1 MQVCYNKH
9 SEEERTLQQN
19 LMQLT
24 GVDLVVPTH
33 GIEGAKAYPLG
44 LNCRVPL
51 FDDTEDVFYIK
62 STDANGFP
70 TVKKYRFTE
79 EVIIDPNNSGNGV
92 ALQDIRTLIREELG
106 SIKEELINAQQPISA
121 ASDKQTKSNESSDT
135 PAAKR
140 SRSAKSAD
148 SDEQGQ
154 NITTVGINQDK

>member
-1 MQVCYNKH
+1 M
-9 SEEERTLQQN
+9 LQQN

-33 GIEGAKAYPLG
+33 GLEGAKAYPLG

-79 EVIIDPNNSGNGV
+79 EIIIDPNNTGNGV
-92 ALQDIRTLIREELG
+92 ALQDIRSLIREELG
-106 SIKEELINAQQPISA
+106 SIKEELINAQQPVPTADS
-121 ASDKQTKSNESSDT
+121 KQTHANESTHTSA
-135 PAAKR
+135 PKR
-140 SRSAKSAD
+140 HARTRD
-148 SDEQGQ
+148 GQQGQ
-154 NITTVGINQDK
+154 NTTAVEVSEQQQ